1 MRASVWLT
9 LVTLSSLA
17 CSESSPSQNVSTGGG
32 GSLGAAGTSAN
43 GGTALSAASAG
54 QAAGAGVGGASGASS
69 GAGAGGAAGAGGSAG
84 VGGTAGVTS
93 SGGSAGS
100 AAGAGG
106 ASGLGGAAGAS
117 AGASNSG
124 GEGGASDGGAIS
136 VLVFS
141 KTASY
146 RHESIPVARTT
157 LMNLAGPSNWTVTAS
172 EDASTF
178 TDAGLAGIDVI
189 VFLSTTGDILN
200 EAQQGAFERFIRS
213 GKGFVGIHAASD
225 TEFDWPF
232 FGELVGAYFSEH
244 PDIQEATLE
253 VEDATHPTMTGI
265 PTTWTRTDEWYSFRE
280 NPRPS
285 VNVLM
290 TLDEASY
297 SPGTSAMGP
306 DHPIAWWLEYEGS
319 RSFYTALGHTSES
332 YADPVFVAHLAR
344 AIDWAARREP

>member
-1 MRASVWLT
+1 MLF
-9 LVTLSSLA
+9 TLSAFA
-17 CSESSPSQNVSTGGG
+17 CSEASPSQQASAGGGAGSPGAAGSAASGGPAGGTASGGKSTAAGVGG
-32 GSLGAAGTSAN
+32 GSGAAG
-43 GGTALSAASAG
+43 LSAGTGSSAG
-54 QAAGAGVGGASGASS
+54 GAEAGAGAGVGGTT
-69 GAGAGGAAGAGGSAG
+69 
-84 VGGTAGVTS
+84 GGT
-93 SGGSAGS
+93 SGT
-100 AAGAGG
+100 GG
-106 ASGLGGAAGAS
+106 ASGLGGAGSGGS
-117 AGASNSG
+117 AGSSNDG
-124 GEGGASDGGAIS
+124 GEGGVSDGGPID

-141 KTASY
+141 KTEGY

-157 LMNLAGPSNWTVTAS
+157 LMNLAGTSSWTITAS
-172 EDASTF
+172 EDSSIF
-178 TDAGLAGIDVI
+178 TDTGLAGIDVI

-200 EAQQGAFERFIRS
+200 EAQQAAFERFIRS

-244 PDIQEATLE
+244 PDIQEARLE
-253 VEDATHPTMTGI
+253 VEDATHPTTTGL

-280 NPRPS
+280 NPRPN

-290 TLDEASY
+290 TLDESSY